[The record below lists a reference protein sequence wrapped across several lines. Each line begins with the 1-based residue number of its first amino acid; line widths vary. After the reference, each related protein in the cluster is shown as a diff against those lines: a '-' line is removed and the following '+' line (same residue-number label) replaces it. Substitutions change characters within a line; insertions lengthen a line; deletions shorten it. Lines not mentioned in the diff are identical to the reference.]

1 MEDTPG
7 NGAGSMLNLKN
18 VTFSYSS
25 GSKIFDDISINID
38 TDAITAV
45 AGRNGT
51 GKTTLTRLIMGI
63 IHPQSGVIEFDG
75 KLISDKPSY
84 VLAKNIGYVFQNP
97 DHQLF
102 AATVY
107 DEAAYAPMQ
116 LGMETKQ
123 IRECVDGA
131 LAATGLSEKAHLM
144 PQTLSLGDKQRLSIA
159 SALAAKPRILILDEP
174 TSGQDCR
181 ERTVLLRLMRKLN
194 STGLGIILVTHDMDI
209 LAEHADKMI
218 VLADKKIAYA
228 GTPRQ
233 LFADEEKTVK
243 LGLELPEAAVI
254 AAEMGLELCLTPAE
268 LYGKMAVWREKNA

>member
-1 MEDTPG
+1 MEDPPG

-144 PQTLSLGDKQRLSIA
+144 PQTLSLGDKQRLSVA

-254 AAEMGLELCLTPAE
+254 AAEMGLELCLTPDE